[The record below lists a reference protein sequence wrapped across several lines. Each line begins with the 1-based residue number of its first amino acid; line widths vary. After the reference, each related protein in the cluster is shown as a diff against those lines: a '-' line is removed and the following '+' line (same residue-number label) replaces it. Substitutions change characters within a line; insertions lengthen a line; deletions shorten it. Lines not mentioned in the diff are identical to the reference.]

1 MSRFSCMNLRF
12 RGALAQS
19 RVRWAA
25 PLALLPA
32 LLAGCRH
39 ESVVPNPVVDYFPVA
54 VGSYR
59 TYAVTDSAWVS
70 GRPTATT
77 YQVRERVA
85 EQFTDAAGLPAYRLV
100 RSRRASAGDG
110 WVDDSVL
117 VVQPSARAVLLTRNN
132 VRTVEL
138 VFPARAG
145 RGWNARALSA
155 SPDTIISR
163 TRFYTDN
170 VGGAFTTPAAGGQ
183 PAKAYDNT
191 VTTKAT
197 LDGGMEDLNALTQ
210 QGLRQVYAAGVG
222 LVLRRRFSYTTYTTN
237 SDGSSTPTPG
247 VKQTGAARYEVLI
260 DAGTL

>member
-1 MSRFSCMNLRF
+1 MNPVFRLFTKEGR
-12 RGALAQS
+12 RGALGLL
-19 RVRWAA
+19 
-25 PLALLPA
+25 LATG

-39 ESVVPNPVVDYFPVA
+39 DVLVMPAYDDYFPVA

-59 TYAVTDSAWVS
+59 TYAVTDSVWAS
-70 GRPTATT
+70 GRATATS
-77 YQVRERVA
+77 YQLRERVT
-85 EQFTDAAGLPAYRLV
+85 EQFTDAAGLPAYRLA
-100 RSRRASAGDG
+100 RSRRADASAG

-132 VRTVEL
+132 LRTVEL
-138 VFPARAG
+138 VYPARAG
-145 RGWNARALSA
+145 KGWNANALNA

-170 VGGAFTTPAAGGQ
+170 VGVPFTTPAAGGQ
-183 PAKAYDNT
+183 PAKTYDNT

-197 LDGGMEDLNALTQ
+197 LDGGMEDTNALTQ
-210 QGLRQVYAAGVG
+210 RGLRQVYAAGVG

-237 SDGSSTPTPG
+237 SDGSTTLTPN

-260 DAGTL
+260 DAGTI